1 MWEEELISYAERQLV
16 WAAFDKYLTVV
27 FISTV
32 RSSPLPSLTWHYMSS
47 QSVKP
52 SNKCQIKI
60 EIFTQISKNIF
71 FLEENGN
78 NCFKWAVNICFRKRH
93 PATVQTP
100 GRQLVEAELMEPL
113 VTYLDRLE
121 PSWATSNHNN
131 SQGRDFNDNFRCDA
145 DAGKGFETQF
155 VMEFSHMRLGSH
167 RSDQAPVSCRDSKTL
182 IFSDLEPLMKVPRHK
197 TWKIVVYCLPNW
209 SSSSVLLLSTKDK
222 VAVGIIKKNLSKIF
236 VRVFC
241 KISVTFCCLFSILV
255 LPMLELYQIFPLNI
269 VWILLLMLEFLI
281 YFLFF
286 I

>member
-1 MWEEELISYAERQLV
+1 MSSRSVLV
-16 WAAFDKYLTVV
+16 WAAADEWGRGTQP
-27 FISTV
+27 
-32 RSSPLPSLTWHYMSS
+32 RSRPRAASW
-47 QSVKP
+47 
-52 SNKCQIKI
+52 
-60 EIFTQISKNIF
+60 
-71 FLEENGN
+71 
-78 NCFKWAVNICFRKRH
+78 WR
-93 PATVQTP
+93 
-100 GRQLVEAELMEPL
+100 
-113 VTYLDRLE
+113 
-121 PSWATSNHNN
+121 PSWWSRWSPTWTGWSRPGPPPTTTTLRAGTSMIT
-131 SQGRDFNDNFRCDA
+131 SDVMPMLGRVLRPSSWWSLVIWGWA
-145 DAGKGFETQF
+145 LT
-155 VMEFSHMRLGSH
+155 
-167 RSDQAPVSCRDSKTL
+167 
-182 IFSDLEPLMKVPRHK
+182 DLEPLMKVPRHK